1 MATVAAEEAIVR
13 DLERTGQLHEDP
25 HFPPPPGETWLRPT
39 ESTLGASVSLF
50 ADSVARENGAS
61 ISLGSARL
69 GDSWLLGALAT
80 VASRPSLLH
89 QLFLSVRGCHCGV
102 YTVQL
107 FIGDSWTPVTVDDRL
122 PCDASGV
129 PLYARSAHP
138 GELWV
143 SLMEK
148 AYAKLLGGYAAL
160 RIGHLPTALRA
171 LTGGLPLTVP
181 LDVDSSEAS
190 SVEPLSWERLRRFAA
205 NGAPMSLLRRSP
217 SSNDSAGGGVG
228 GGDGGDADVASV
240 VTAVKSGMMHGLA
253 YPVLRTRAT
262 NGSRD
267 VLVSCPW
274 SQPEAPSTCQWIAFD
289 ELPALFDVLHVA
301 VAPAVD
307 AAVLTADGAD
317 PTISG
322 TKLAVSGEWPR
333 PPSANLNDLPVPAF
347 VLRVAHPI
355 RIALLL
361 EQQLAPRAT
370 PPGKVGIALLLCTRP
385 TDDGP
390 PPSLIA
396 HTMPARSHR
405 RAVLD
410 VPAPLPPGEYLLY
423 PHRLAPPGTQPA
435 AFRLEANVF
444 FSSELEGDDVG
455 GGGANGDASGGEAGG
470 AVSLAGLP
478 GGLPNGG
485 ADLLDALRGALG
497 TARSGHAPSE
507 ERLQDGR
514 ALLSQLDERAQRVRQ
529 EGAACTLQRTLRGRQ
544 QRQELAELAALQ
556 AGRNEETADAA
567 RTVQAG
573 LRVKLARKEVGKRLE
588 VKSQAFKAK
597 EQAEEAAQAAMRAMM
612 QSQQAALEAAEKAA
626 RAHAA
631 QAAQAAVTAML
642 SQLGLGGSGDDAV
655 LGRLAR
661 LEARLERLAE
671 LDEANVV
678 SAVGNGHT
686 EDDTAAAA
694 ALAAV
699 AAARSSFSLK
709 AASYGLEAEA
719 AAAAAAL
726 EVEAERAERLRE
738 RARQAYGMPPLGVRA
753 VMGSLAPRTPRAV
766 SEPMSPRM
774 PMPRPRPRAME
785 QSMTDGYEEA
795 AALFIQSEAR
805 GMLARRRIHEEQRAA
820 TVVQSTARGRATRAG
835 LVRQVEREQLHSL
848 VEYEALSSRARAL
861 LEQSPEAVQL
871 IASMIWRNHVEGAV
885 VGSIEVAVGPQ
896 PSTRRGTPN
905 PRRSQPPLRG
915 RPTTNTRRHD
925 DALDAIHS
933 PHTHRVHSPHT
944 DRGFALERSMDAAT
958 AAAHAAAAAAHAA
971 ARAMRIAT
979 EEPERR
985 LEREPSGEDE
995 GFGAIPTGGPPP
1007 APITAPIED
1016 IPRPPT
1022 RESRDDEL
1030 DHLALEAQRLAV
1042 RHSNLVGV
1050 LIGAH
1055 KPSTALEAVPLEAVP
1070 LEAVPLEAIEPY
1082 GYGMLVGEGRH
1093 AIEQA
1098 VGELQWKYDQSM
1110 RALAERYEQFDL
1122 TLDVHRRTLD
1132 VRQLEAVERLTQHL
1146 EGALARV
1153 SEVQARQQQSTPAAW
1168 PPRPSR
1174 LATRSRSSAAC
1185 IVS

>member
-181 LDVDSSEAS
+181 LDVDSSEACS
-190 SVEPLSWERLRRFAA
+190 GEPLSWERLRRFAA

-217 SSNDSAGGGVG
+217 SANDSAGGGVG
-228 GGDGGDADVASV
+228 GGSGGDVDAASV
-240 VTAVKSGMMHGLA
+240 GTAVKSGMMHGLA

-262 NGSRD
+262 NGSRE

-390 PPSLIA
+390 PPRLIA

-444 FSSELEGDDVG
+444 FSSELEGEGEGVG
-455 GGGANGDASGGEAGG
+455 GGGASGDASAGEAGG

-485 ADLLDALRGALG
+485 ADLLDALSGALG
-497 TARSGHAPSE
+497 TARAGLAPSE

-556 AGRNEETADAA
+556 VGRNEETADAA
-567 RTVQAG
+567 RAVQAG
-573 LRVKLARKEVGKRLE
+573 VRVKLARKEVGKRLE
-588 VKSQAFKAK
+588 VKSQALKAK
-597 EQAEEAAQAAMRAMM
+597 EHAEEAAQAAMRAMM
-612 QSQQAALEAAEKAA
+612 QSQQAALEAAERAA

-671 LDEANVV
+671 LDDAHHGAELD
-678 SAVGNGHT
+678 VGSVGSGHSD
-686 EDDTAAAA
+686 DDTAAAA

-709 AASYGLEAEA
+709 AATYGLEPEA
-719 AAAAAAL
+719 AAAAAA
-726 EVEAERAERLRE
+726 VTAEAERAERLRE
-738 RARQAYGMPPLGVRA
+738 RARQAYGMPPLGARA
-753 VMGSLAPRTPRAV
+753 VMGIPAPPTPRAV
-766 SEPMSPRM
+766 SAPMAPRM
-774 PMPRPRPRAME
+774 PRAMPRAME
-785 QSMTDGYEEA
+785 PSSTMAGYAEA

-805 GMLARRRIHEEQRAA
+805 GMQARRRIHKAQRAA
-820 TVVQSTARGRATRAG
+820 TIVQSAVRGHVTRAG

-848 VEYEALSSRARAL
+848 DEYEDLTSRARAL
-861 LEQSPEAVQL
+861 LVQSPEAVQL
-871 IASMIWRNHVEGAV
+871 IASMIWRNHVEDA
-885 VGSIEVAVGPQ
+885 VGSQ
-896 PSTRRGTPN
+896 PSTRRSTPN

-915 RPTTNTRRHD
+915 LSGPPTTNNRRHD
-925 DALDAIHS
+925 DAPDAIHS
-933 PHTHRVHSPHT
+933 PHKHRVHSPHT

-985 LEREPSGEDE
+985 LEREPPGEDE

-1022 RESRDDEL
+1022 RDSRDDEL
-1030 DHLALEAQRLAV
+1030 DHLALEAQRLAD
-1042 RHSNLVGV
+1042 RHSDLVGA
-1050 LIGAH
+1050 LLGAH
-1055 KPSTALEAVPLEAVP
+1055 EPSTALEAVPLEA
-1070 LEAVPLEAIEPY
+1070 IDPY
-1082 GYGMLVGEGRH
+1082 GYGMLVDEGRH

-1098 VGELQWKYDQSM
+1098 VGELEWKYDQSM
-1110 RALAERYEQFDL
+1110 RALAERYEQVDH

-1132 VRQLEAVERLTQHL
+1132 VRQLEALERLTQHL

-1153 SEVQARQQQSTPAAW
+1153 SEVQARQQQSTPRG
-1168 PPRPSR
+1168 RP
-1174 LATRSRSSAAC
+1174 SAAC

>member
-1 MATVAAEEAIVR
+1 
-13 DLERTGQLHEDP
+13 
-25 HFPPPPGETWLRPT
+25 
-39 ESTLGASVSLF
+39 VSLF

-190 SVEPLSWERLRRFAA
+190 SGEPLSWERLRRFAA

-217 SSNDSAGGGVG
+217 SANDSAGGGVG
-228 GGDGGDADVASV
+228 GGSGGDVDAASV
-240 VTAVKSGMMHGLA
+240 GTAVKSGMMHGLA

-262 NGSRD
+262 NGSRE

-390 PPSLIA
+390 PPRLIA

-444 FSSELEGDDVG
+444 FSSELEGEGEGVG
-455 GGGANGDASGGEAGG
+455 GGGASGDASAGEAGG

-485 ADLLDALRGALG
+485 ADLLDALSGALG
-497 TARSGHAPSE
+497 TARAGLAPS
-507 ERLQDGR
+507 GSSVST
-514 ALLSQLDERAQRVRQ
+514 LSA
-529 EGAACTLQRTLRGRQ
+529 
-544 QRQELAELAALQ
+544 
-556 AGRNEETADAA
+556 
-567 RTVQAG
+567 
-573 LRVKLARKEVGKRLE
+573 
-588 VKSQAFKAK
+588 S
-597 EQAEEAAQAAMRAMM
+597 
-612 QSQQAALEAAEKAA
+612 
-626 RAHAA
+626 
-631 QAAQAAVTAML
+631 
-642 SQLGLGGSGDDAV
+642 
-655 LGRLAR
+655 
-661 LEARLERLAE
+661 
-671 LDEANVV
+671 VV
-678 SAVGNGHT
+678 P
-686 EDDTAAAA
+686 
-694 ALAAV
+694 
-699 AAARSSFSLK
+699 
-709 AASYGLEAEA
+709 AS
-719 AAAAAAL
+719 
-726 EVEAERAERLRE
+726 
-738 RARQAYGMPPLGVRA
+738 
-753 VMGSLAPRTPRAV
+753 T
-766 SEPMSPRM
+766 
-774 PMPRPRPRAME
+774 
-785 QSMTDGYEEA
+785 
-795 AALFIQSEAR
+795 
-805 GMLARRRIHEEQRAA
+805 
-820 TVVQSTARGRATRAG
+820 
-835 LVRQVEREQLHSL
+835 
-848 VEYEALSSRARAL
+848 
-861 LEQSPEAVQL
+861 
-871 IASMIWRNHVEGAV
+871 
-885 VGSIEVAVGPQ
+885 
-896 PSTRRGTPN
+896 
-905 PRRSQPPLRG
+905 
-915 RPTTNTRRHD
+915 
-925 DALDAIHS
+925 
-933 PHTHRVHSPHT
+933 
-944 DRGFALERSMDAAT
+944 
-958 AAAHAAAAAAHAA
+958 
-971 ARAMRIAT
+971 
-979 EEPERR
+979 
-985 LEREPSGEDE
+985 
-995 GFGAIPTGGPPP
+995 
-1007 APITAPIED
+1007 
-1016 IPRPPT
+1016 
-1022 RESRDDEL
+1022 
-1030 DHLALEAQRLAV
+1030 
-1042 RHSNLVGV
+1042 
-1050 LIGAH
+1050 
-1055 KPSTALEAVPLEAVP
+1055 
-1070 LEAVPLEAIEPY
+1070 
-1082 GYGMLVGEGRH
+1082 
-1093 AIEQA
+1093 
-1098 VGELQWKYDQSM
+1098 
-1110 RALAERYEQFDL
+1110 
-1122 TLDVHRRTLD
+1122 
-1132 VRQLEAVERLTQHL
+1132 
-1146 EGALARV
+1146 
-1153 SEVQARQQQSTPAAW
+1153 
-1168 PPRPSR
+1168 
-1174 LATRSRSSAAC
+1174 
-1185 IVS
+1185 